1 MPILVYVGLCESP
14 QIADHC
20 IMALSMRALAFKGQL
35 YALGDF
41 INITKISKQYNME
54 RALKLQI

>member
-1 MPILVYVGLCESP
+1 MSVLLFVGLCESP
-14 QIADHC
+14 QIADRC
-20 IMALSMRALAFKGQL
+20 IMALSMQALFFKGRL

-41 INITKISKQYNME
+41 INILKISKQNNMK